1 MLVFPLYPI
10 VLGIY
15 VYSLSR
21 LSQLN
26 AKIRNVFEKNVSV
39 VYANDTVLRC
49 LTILAENHTHLF

>member
-10 VLGIY
+10 VLGIFM
-15 VYSLSR
+15 SR